1 MLIIK
6 FLVLAVV
13 IIFTNIMTISLIM
26 TIFRLIVS
34 EIKPNQILETMM
46 RFFIILIE
54 PGVII
59 IILLLIYLL

>member
-46 RFFIILIE
+46 RFFTILIE